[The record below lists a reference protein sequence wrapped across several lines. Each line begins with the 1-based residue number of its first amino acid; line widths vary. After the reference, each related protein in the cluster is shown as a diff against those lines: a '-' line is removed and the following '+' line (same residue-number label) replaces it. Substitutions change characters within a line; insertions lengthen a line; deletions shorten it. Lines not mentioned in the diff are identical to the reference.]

1 MEEPKININENPQK
15 EKAELTPQELKAFED
30 YVALRKSQA
39 KPSDVDQTAEQAK
52 LVRREAKGEPLSD
65 EQQKTPE
72 TDFINE
78 EIKEIDKWEEAMGK
92 KQEFREPVA
101 EVSESEEEHPYGKRP
116 YSKEEEE
123 EIYGREKVEKTEKGE
138 AGAEKKPEGGEK
150 KEKTEKELLMEKL
163 DSARKECV
171 DTLYV
176 KEKAEQDV
184 KKLSGIRGMFGSIIN
199 KITGKPSREDEKE
212 GAKSDADAWGIA
224 YKGKQEVFKGILKEY
239 RGYLINEKETEL
251 NNLVAKGELK
261 KDDADKQLEQYA
273 KEIAIETT
281 SKEAIKIYLA
291 KHEKEIEAQK
301 PLGEGQ
307 KWEWLKTKGLETAQW
322 YRKLPFKQKMA
333 YTGLLLGGA
342 AGAGVA
348 MGGTVAAA
356 MAGVSIARWA
366 PRILGGMSTAVGTE
380 AGMKKLQEWRADK
393 KISKEFGD
401 NFLKSIQEKNE
412 DLDKKLFD
420 MLGGKKKEERVRY
433 AVAAGAGI
441 FVGSGAAARL
451 FAGII
456 PAEWK
461 SAAGKYLSSL
471 VPEEWK
477 AKVIE
482 TFGSVKGGLSSG
494 AKEVGPGK
502 GPISTTPEM
511 PEAPRVVPEISGAV
525 TVHKGDSVWKILEKQ
540 LESRGQFDDLAGSAD
555 EIKAAKTYMIDAL
568 KDKVAANPKAFGII
582 DPDLIKPGQ
591 KIDFSRLFEDQQ
603 KLDDIFNKAQ
613 NLSAN
618 EVKNILTDKSFSKA
632 AEVSAGQQYLGV
644 TPEPGDGEVSMGEVL
659 PDKEQVPTGQGPDEA
674 LLRTEQI
681 SEPEA
686 RAMETGKNYVEN
698 MPPSPEEIAKNFIS
712 GENYENLLREKA
724 GIDKLLTTDDLL
736 DKSAPAAISERVD
749 KAIADTINMNAD
761 AYTDIK
767 NMNLEKFLATKPS
780 TLAKHL
786 EWKPAR
792 RAIDE
797 YLMREKFIDPEKYDL
812 KKTTVGDFFK
822 KIIKV
827 DIRK

>member
-1 MEEPKININENPQK
+1 MEEPKINIGENPQ
-15 EKAELTPQELKAFED
+15 EEAEVPPEDLEELKALMASLE
-30 YVALRKSQA
+30 SQA
-39 KPSDVDQTAEQAK
+39 KPSDVDQTAEQ
-52 LVRREAKGEPLSD
+52 
-65 EQQKTPE
+65 QKTPE
-72 TDFINE
+72 TNFVNE
-78 EIKEIDKWEEAMGK
+78 EIKEIDKWEDMMGK
-92 KQEFREPVA
+92 KQEFEEPVA
-101 EVSESEEEHPYGKRP
+101 EPSEKEEEHPHGKRS
-116 YSKEEEE
+116 YTKEQEA
-123 EIYGREKVEKTEKGE
+123 EIYGFPKQEGEKEKTPEAPEEKEAEKVP
-138 AGAEKKPEGGEK
+138 AEKAEGK
-150 KEKTEKELLMEKL
+150 NEKTEKEFLIEKL

-176 KEKAEQDV
+176 KEKAENDV

-212 GAKSDADAWGIA
+212 GAKSDADAWGKA

-239 RGYLINEKETEL
+239 RGYLIKEKEAEL
-251 NNLVAKGELK
+251 NKLFTDGKIKKEDFDKELEK
-261 KDDADKQLEQYA
+261 YA
-273 KEIAIETT
+273 KEVAIETT

-401 NFLKSIQEKNE
+401 KFLKSIQEKNE

-461 SAAGKYLSSL
+461 SAAGKYLGSL
-471 VPEEWK
+471 VPEEMK

-482 TFGSVKGGLSSG
+482 IFGSVKGGLSSG
-494 AKEVGPGK
+494 AKEVGSGK
-502 GPISTTPEM
+502 GPISITPEM
-511 PEAPRVVPEISGAV
+511 PGAPRVVPEISGAV
-525 TVHKGDSVWKILEKQ
+525 TVNKGDSVWKILEKQ
-540 LESRGQFDDLAGSAD
+540 LESRGHFNDLAGSAE

-582 DPDLIKPGQ
+582 NPDLIKPGQ

-603 KLDDIFNKAQ
+603 KLDEIFNRAQ
-613 NLSAN
+613 NLSGS
-618 EVKNILTDKSFSKA
+618 EVKNILADKLFSKV
-632 AEVSAGQQYLGV
+632 AEVTAGQQYLGV
-644 TPEPGDGEVSMGEVL
+644 TSESLPPEPGDGEVSMGEVL
-659 PDKEQVPTGQGPDEA
+659 PDKEQVPTGQGPDEG

-681 SEPEA
+681 PELEA
-686 RAMETGKNYVEN
+686 RAMETGKNYVVN
-698 MPPSPEEIAKNFIS
+698 MPPSPEEIAKNFVS
-712 GENYENLLREKA
+712 GDDYENLLRERA
-724 GIDKLLTTDDLL
+724 GIDKLLTPDGLL
-736 DKSAPAAISERVD
+736 DKSALGAISERVD

-767 NMNLEKFLATKPS
+767 NMNLEKFMATKPS
-780 TLAKHL
+780 TLARHL
-786 EWKPAR
+786 EWRPAR
-792 RAIDE
+792 GVIDE
-797 YLMREKFIDPEKYDL
+797 YLKREKFIDPEKYDL
-812 KKTTVGDFFK
+812 KNTTVGDFFK
-822 KIIKV
+822 KIIKI